1 MRRCVKP
8 KKVFIVRIVYF
19 IKSELAVNMSLF
31 PAPRDR
37 TIPTPDWQFR
47 SKKMEVWPGSL
58 GVLLD
63 LQNVMYLHWWSFAGK
78 AEEMQ
83 RV

>member
-1 MRRCVKP
+1 M
-8 KKVFIVRIVYF
+8 RIVYL
-19 IKSELAVNMSLF
+19 KKRELAVTISLF
-31 PAPRDR
+31 PAPKER

-63 LQNVMYLHWWSFAGK
+63 LQNVMYLHWWGFAGK